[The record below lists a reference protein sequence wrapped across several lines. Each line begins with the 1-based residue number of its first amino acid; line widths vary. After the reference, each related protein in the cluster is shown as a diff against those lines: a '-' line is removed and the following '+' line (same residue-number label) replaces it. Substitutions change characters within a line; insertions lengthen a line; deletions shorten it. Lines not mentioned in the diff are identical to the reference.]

1 MQTVIEKEKTICRML
16 DKKDPYAL
24 QALEHLFIRFDRD
37 DNLRPTIHPTLIS
50 AIYLERTEQERWKL
64 SVQSN
69 SSDTTCNRYRNRYIK
84 FFYYF
89 MSGRRR
95 LPKPPRRKQNKS
107 PPL

>member
-16 DKKDPYAL
+16 DKKDSYAI

-50 AIYLERTEQERWKL
+50 AIYIERTEEERWKL
-64 SVQSN
+64 TIKSN

-89 MSGRRR
+89 YERAKA
-95 LPKPPRRKQNKS
+95 LAEAAAAEAK
-107 PPL
+107 